1 MEVQIFGVRKSTDT
15 RGALRFFSERR
26 IKTHFVVVSFIAMPT
41 EPPVTTKYESA
52 DLLLKLYDLR
62 REPVMRKARAWFR
75 EQFTPTSTE
84 EVLSVYRGKRS
95 APYRM
100 VTTYWNM
107 AAALVLHGAIEEQMF
122 ADVNGEHIM
131 VFARLQPFLTELRG
145 LLNNPGYLDKLEQVI
160 LQMPDAQARLARFR
174 RPAKPT
180 KAGTG
185 KGPRRAA

>member
-1 MEVQIFGVRKSTDT
+1 
-15 RGALRFFSERR
+15 
-26 IKTHFVVVSFIAMPT
+26 
-41 EPPVTTKYESA
+41 VTAKYESA

-62 REPVMRKARAWFR
+62 REPVLRKARAWFR
-75 EQFTPTSTE
+75 EQFEPSSAE
-84 EVLSVYRGKRS
+84 EVLTVYRGKSS

-131 VFARLQPFLTELRG
+131 VYAKLQPFLTDLRG

-160 LQMPDAQARLARFR
+160 LRMPDAQARLARFR
-174 RPAKPT
+174 RAGRPG
-180 KAGTG
+180 KAGTP

>member
-1 MEVQIFGVRKSTDT
+1 
-15 RGALRFFSERR
+15 
-26 IKTHFVVVSFIAMPT
+26 
-41 EPPVTTKYESA
+41 VTTKYESA

-62 REPVMRKARAWFR
+62 REPVLRKARAWFR
-75 EQFTPTSTE
+75 EQFRPTSAE
-84 EVLSVYRGKRS
+84 QVLEVYRGKRS

-107 AAALVLHGAIEEQMF
+107 AASLVLHGAIEDQMF

-131 VFARLQPFLTELRG
+131 VYARLKPFLTELRG

-160 LQMPDAQARLARFR
+160 LRMPDAQARLARFPG
-174 RPAKPT
+174 PAKG
-180 KAGTG
+180 KAGTP

>member
-1 MEVQIFGVRKSTDT
+1 M
-15 RGALRFFSERR
+15 
-26 IKTHFVVVSFIAMPT
+26 
-41 EPPVTTKYESA
+41 TTKYESA

-62 REPVMRKARAWFR
+62 REPVLRKARAWFR
-75 EQFTPTSTE
+75 EQFKPTSAE
-84 EVLSVYRGKRS
+84 EVLAVYRGKRS

-107 AAALVLHGAIEEQMF
+107 AASLVLHGAIEEPMF

-131 VFARLQPFLTELRG
+131 VYARLKPFLTELRG

-160 LQMPDAQARLARFR
+160 LRMPDAQARLARF
-174 RPAKPT
+174 PGPGKG
-180 KAGTG
+180 KAGTA